1 MQRNDVDYV
10 KSIIIDR
17 WGVDN
22 DYAMTEINRWIN
34 NEDKS
39 ICYIG
44 IIDNKPMATGVFDTI
59 NDVGDDE
66 TKNAWN
72 TLLWVEPQYR
82 GNGYGKIM
90 TDKRFEYA
98 KNKGF
103 QKIYLD
109 TENAEKYHLKLGWK
123 KVNDEVSWRGVKL
136 SIMEFNLL

>member
-1 MQRNDVDYV
+1 MQKTDIDYV
-10 KSIIIDR
+10 KSIILDR

-22 DYAMTEINRWIN
+22 DYAMTEINRWLN

-39 ICYIG
+39 ICYVG
-44 IIDNKPMATGVFDTI
+44 IIDNKPMATGVFDTM
-59 NDVGDDE
+59 NDVDE
-66 TKNAWN
+66 TRSAWN

-103 QKIYLD
+103 TKVYLD
-109 TENAEKYHLKLGWK
+109 TEKAEEYHLEFGWK
-123 KVNDEVSWRGVKL
+123 KVGDDVSWRGVKL
-136 SIMEFNLL
+136 SIMEFNF